1 MKKAFLL
8 ILLFL
13 ICNSIIAQ
21 NNHPAKKIVVFTPIF
36 LDSAFND
43 NNFKI
48 TNYTLPKNMLPGL
61 DFYHGVM
68 LAIDSLQVDH
78 ANIEVTIIDSKNS
91 KEPIATVLAKPMWDS
106 VSLIIASFKERSEIK
121 PLADFALLKKIP
133 LISATL
139 PNDGGIAD
147 NPYFILLNPTLQTHT
162 QELYKFLQKNY
173 STYNIVY
180 VKRKGNLENVIQ
192 NIFTE
197 MGKNPLFIP
206 LKYKTVELTDSFTAK
221 QLLVALDSNKNN
233 IVFCGSIQ
241 EDFGIRLVNTLQT
254 NKRYNAVAVGMP
266 TWDGIKEFNKPAAL
280 DATSKGIEIIYSSPY
295 NFSRTEKIGLALTNK
310 YKENYGA
317 RPSDWV
323 FKGYECMY
331 HFTSLLLKYDTAF
344 LKHLS
349 DKNAKIF
356 NDFDIQ
362 SIQLKKDVP
371 SINYLENKK
380 LYIIKKQDG
389 VVKNVR

>member
-1 MKKAFLL
+1 MKKAFFL

-13 ICNSIIAQ
+13 ICNNIIAQ
-21 NNHPAKKIVVFTPIF
+21 NNPPAKKIVVFTPIF

-68 LAIDSLQVDH
+68 LAIDSLQADH

-91 KEPIATVLAKPMWDS
+91 KEPIATILAKPMWDS

-121 PLADFALLKKIP
+121 PMADFALLKKIP

-139 PNDGGIAD
+139 PNDGGITD

-162 QELYKFLQKNY
+162 QGLYKFLQKNY
-173 STYNIVY
+173 STNNIVY
-180 VKRKGNLENVIQ
+180 VKRKGNLENMIQ

-197 MGKNPLFIP
+197 MGKNPLLTP
-206 LKYKTVELTDSFTAK
+206 LKYKTVELTDSFTVK

-254 NKRYNAVAVGMP
+254 NKRYSTIAVGMP
-266 TWDGIKEFNKPAAL
+266 TWDGIKEFNKPATL

-310 YKENYGA
+310 YKENYAA

-323 FKGYECMY
+323 FKGYETMY
-331 HFTSLLLKYDTAF
+331 HFTSLLLKYDSDF
-344 LKHLS
+344 LKNLS

-362 SIQLKKDVP
+362 PILLKKDEP
-371 SINYLENKK
+371 IINYLENKK
-380 LYIIKKQDG
+380 LYFIKKQDG
-389 VVKNVR
+389 VVKNVQ

>member
-1 MKKAFLL
+1 MRRAFFF

-13 ICNSIIAQ
+13 ICNNIIAQ
-21 NNHPAKKIVVFTPIF
+21 NKPAKKIVVFTPIF
-36 LDSAFND
+36 LDSAFNN

-48 TNYTLPKNMLPGL
+48 TNYALPKNMLPGL

-68 LAIDSLQVDH
+68 LAIDSLQADH

-91 KEPIATVLAKPMWDS
+91 KESIAAVLEKPIWDS

-121 PLADFALLKKIP
+121 PMADFALLKKIP

-139 PNDGGIAD
+139 PNDGGITD

-162 QELYKFLQKNY
+162 QGLYKYLQKNY
-173 STYNIVY
+173 STNNIVY
-180 VKRKGNLENVIQ
+180 VKRKGNLENMIQ

-197 MGKNPLFIP
+197 MDKNPLFTP

-221 QLLVALDSNKNN
+221 QLLLSLDSNKNN

-266 TWDGIKEFNKPAAL
+266 TWDGIKEFNKPAAF

-295 NFSRTEKIGLALTNK
+295 NFSRTEKIGIALTNK
-310 YKENYGA
+310 YKETYAA

-362 SIQLKKDVP
+362 NIRLKKEENI
-371 SINYLENKK
+371 INYLENKK
-380 LYIIKKQDG
+380 LYFIKKQDG
-389 VVKNVR
+389 VVKNVQ

>member
-1 MKKAFLL
+1 MRKAFFL

-13 ICNSIIAQ
+13 ICNNIIAQ
-21 NNHPAKKIVVFTPIF
+21 NNPSAKKIVVFTPIF

-43 NNFKI
+43 NTFKI
-48 TNYTLPKNMLPGL
+48 TNYVLPKNILPGL

-68 LAIDSLQVDH
+68 LAIDSLQADQV
-78 ANIEVTIIDSKNS
+78 NIEVVIIDSKSS
-91 KEPIATVLAKPMWDS
+91 KESIATVLAKPMWDS

-121 PLADFALLKKIP
+121 PMADFALLKKIP

-139 PNDGGIAD
+139 PNDGGITD

-162 QELYKFLQKNY
+162 QGLYKFLQKNY
-173 STYNIVY
+173 STNNIVY
-180 VKRKGNLENVIQ
+180 VKRKGNLENMIQ

-197 MGKNPLFIP
+197 MSKEPLTP
-206 LKYKTVELTDSFTAK
+206 LKYKTVELTDSFNAK
-221 QLLVALDSNKNN
+221 QLFVALDSNKNN

-241 EDFGIRLVNTLQT
+241 EDFGLRLVNTLQT
-254 NKRYNAVAVGMP
+254 NKRYSSVAIGMP

-310 YKENYGA
+310 YKETYAA

-331 HFTSLLLKYDTAF
+331 HFTNLLLKYDSTF

-362 SIQLKKDVP
+362 SIQTKKDVP
-371 SINYLENKK
+371 VINYMENKK
-380 LYIIKKQDG
+380 LYFIKKQDG
-389 VVKNVR
+389 IIKNVQ

>member
-1 MKKAFLL
+1 MRRAFFL

-13 ICNSIIAQ
+13 ICNNVIAQ
-21 NNHPAKKIVVFTPIF
+21 NKPAKKIVVFTPIF

-48 TNYTLPKNMLPGL
+48 TNYVLPKTMLPGL
-61 DFYHGVM
+61 DFYHGIM
-68 LAIDSLQVDH
+68 LAIDSLQADH

-91 KEPIATVLAKPMWDS
+91 KESITTVLEKPIWDS

-121 PLADFALLKKIP
+121 PMADFALLKKIP

-139 PNDGGIAD
+139 PNDGGITD

-162 QELYKFLQKNY
+162 QGLYKFLQKNY
-173 STYNIVY
+173 STNNIVY
-180 VKRKGNLENVIQ
+180 VKRKGNLENMIQ

-197 MGKNPLFIP
+197 MGKNPLLTP

-221 QLLVALDSNKNN
+221 QLLVSLDSNKNN

-241 EDFGIRLVNTLQT
+241 EDFGIRLVNTLQI
-254 NKRYNAVAVGMP
+254 NKRYNTIAVGMP
-266 TWDGIKEFNKPAAL
+266 TWDGIKELNKPAAF

-295 NFSRTEKIGLALTNK
+295 NFSRTEKNGLALTNK
-310 YKENYGA
+310 YKVTYAA

-323 FKGYECMY
+323 FKAYECMY

-362 SIQLKKDVP
+362 SIQVKKEAIY
-371 SINYLENKK
+371 INYLENKK
-380 LYIIKKQDG
+380 LYFIKKQDG
-389 VVKNVR
+389 VIKNVQ

>member
-1 MKKAFLL
+1 MRKVIFL
-8 ILLFL
+8 ILLFF
-13 ICNSIIAQ
+13 ICNNIIAQ
-21 NNHPAKKIVVFTPIF
+21 NNQPTKKIIVFTPIF

-48 TNYTLPKNMLPGL
+48 TNYALPKNMLPGL
-61 DFYHGVM
+61 DFYHGVK
-68 LAIDSLQVDH
+68 LAIDSLQEDH

-91 KEPIATVLAKPMWDS
+91 KESIASFLAKPMWDS

-121 PLADFALLKKIP
+121 PMADFALLKKIP

-139 PNDGGIAD
+139 PNDGGVTE

-162 QELYKFLQKNY
+162 QGLYKFLQKNY
-173 STYNIVY
+173 STNNIVY
-180 VKRKGNLENVIQ
+180 VKRKGNLENIIQ

-197 MGKNPLFIP
+197 MGKNPLTP

-221 QLLVALDSNKNN
+221 QLLVALDSNKYN

-241 EDFGIRLVNTLQT
+241 ENFGIRLVNTLQT
-254 NKRYNAVAVGMP
+254 NKRYSSVAIGMP

-295 NFSRTEKIGLALTNK
+295 NFSRTEKVGLALTNK
-310 YKENYGA
+310 YKETYAA
-317 RPSDWV
+317 RPSDWF

-331 HFTSLLLKYDTAF
+331 HFTSLFLKYDTAF

-362 SIQLKKDVP
+362 PVQLKKEAIV
-371 SINYLENKK
+371 INYLENKK
-380 LYIIKKQDG
+380 LYFIKKQDG
-389 VVKNVR
+389 VVKNVQ